1 MKKIVVAAL
10 VASGLVAAPAGA
22 AGPANVTVRVEG
34 DARTLVAQTPVTTST
49 TPAGKDGKNC
59 SGTSGLGAL
68 DRATAGD
75 WGGTYFDSFS
85 SWFVET
91 IKGET
96 HASNEQGFWDL
107 WLNNTHLD
115 VGICGI
121 ELQEGDDLVVVPN
134 NTSPLLELSGVP
146 ATAAPGQ
153 SVTVKV
159 TEYGFTQNPDFST
172 TTTSQP
178 ADGAT
183 VTYGDASATTGADG
197 TAQLTLAR
205 SGPVP
210 IQATQPGH
218 VRSVTVFTCV
228 SSGNDGNCG
237 TQLPPAAVL
246 GTERPDDKTA
256 PRASFARLK
265 NGKVYKRR
273 KAPRRIA
280 GSVTADP
287 SGLQS
292 VRLSILRRVG
302 DRCWTYDGES
312 ERFERHRCGGRDSFR
327 IGDRADWSYL
337 LPERLGKGRYTI
349 RAVAI
354 DKAGNDSATRVVIR
368 VR

>member
-10 VASGLVAAPAGA
+10 VASGLVAAPAY
-22 AGPANVTVRVEG
+22 AGPTVTVRVEG
-34 DARTLVAQTPVTTST
+34 QNATLLERTRVTLPDTPSTVQGCEGTRWTVADAIDVATNGNWDRDDFIQTI
-49 TPAGKDGKNC
+49 
-59 SGTSGLGAL
+59 L
-68 DRATAGD
+68 
-75 WGGTYFDSFS
+75 
-85 SWFVET
+85 
-91 IKGET
+91 GET
-96 HASNEQGFWDL
+96 HEFADSDYWAQWNGEAGAYSYSQTGVCETVMD
-107 WLNNTHLD
+107 
-115 VGICGI
+115 
-121 ELQEGDDLVVVPN
+121 EGDEVLMLVDRTPPPTFAS
-134 NTSPLLELSGVP
+134 TSFPLGLRGVP
-146 ATAAPGQ
+146 AAVQAGTPVIVSVVTFAADGTASP
-153 SVTVKV
+153 V
-159 TEYGFTQNPDFST
+159 
-172 TTTSQP
+172 
-178 ADGAT
+178 DGAT
-183 VTYGDASATTGADG
+183 VAGGGATATTGADG
-197 TAQLTLAR
+197 RAVIGFPQPGSFAVKATKPGSVPSAGESVAVSAT
-205 SGPVP
+205 PVP
-210 IQATQPGH
+210 PRASPTAL
-218 VRSVTVFTCV
+218 T
-228 SSGNDGNCG
+228 
-237 TQLPPAAVL
+237 
-246 GTERPDDKTA
+246 RPDDKTA
-256 PRASFARLK
+256 PRASFARLT